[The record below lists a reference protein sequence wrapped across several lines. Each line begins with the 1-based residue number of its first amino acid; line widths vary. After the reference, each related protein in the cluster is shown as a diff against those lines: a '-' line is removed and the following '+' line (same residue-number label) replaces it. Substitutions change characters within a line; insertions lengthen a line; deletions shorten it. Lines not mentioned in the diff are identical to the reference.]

1 MLRVSSWNTWSASS
15 LGRPSIAR
23 PTSPAVSRVAMDFPR
38 RSALGP
44 SSLQLP
50 HRPEQNRRQQCR
62 EEAIKAKAAEI
73 HHVAHTDNV
82 GEGRNARKNK
92 KRNPD
97 PTSGRSHQQNRDEGV
112 KNGANVTIWN
122 AKGAREWRVRNIF
135 TAILE
140 DRAYQAVHK
149 PALIEPHIEHG
160 RSADSCNAER
170 DDTIDHHQQPHR
182 RSELASAEP

>member
-23 PTSPAVSRVAMDFPR
+23 PTSPVVSTVAMDCPR

-44 SSLQLP
+44 LSLQLP

-73 HHVAHTDNV
+73 HHVAHTD
-82 GEGRNARKNK
+82 

-122 AKGAREWRVRNIF
+122 AKGAREWRVRNTF

-149 PALIEPHIEHG
+149 PALIEP
-160 RSADSCNAER
+160 
-170 DDTIDHHQQPHR
+170 
-182 RSELASAEP
+182 